1 MLTSAAL
8 LAAERLTVGR
18 FSAGDLSGWI
28 PQKFKGETHYRL
40 KFDHGDQIL
49 EADSQQTASGLVKNQ
64 TVDLSKTPFLNWR
77 WKVIKRPAVRDRDE
91 RSKAGDDYSARI
103 YVIKKGG
110 LAFWRTKAINYVW
123 SANQAR
129 GSVWENA
136 FAGRQAIMVAVRGQD
151 DVGGE
156 WKAEKRDV
164 RKDFK
169 RFFDEDI
176 LVIDAVAIMTDT
188 DNAGGRAIA
197 EYGDIYFT
205 AD

>member
-1 MLTSAAL
+1 MMSAVL
-8 LAAERLTVGR
+8 LASERLMVGR
-18 FSAGDLSGWI
+18 FSVGDLSGWTS
-28 PQKFKGETHYRL
+28 QKFNGETHYRL

-77 WKVIKRPAVRDRDE
+77 WKVIKCPAARDRDE
-91 RSKAGDDYSARI
+91 RSKAGDDYAARI

-151 DVGGE
+151 DAGGE
-156 WKAEKRDV
+156 WKVEKRDV

-176 LVIDAVAIMTDT
+176 LVIDAIAIMTDT